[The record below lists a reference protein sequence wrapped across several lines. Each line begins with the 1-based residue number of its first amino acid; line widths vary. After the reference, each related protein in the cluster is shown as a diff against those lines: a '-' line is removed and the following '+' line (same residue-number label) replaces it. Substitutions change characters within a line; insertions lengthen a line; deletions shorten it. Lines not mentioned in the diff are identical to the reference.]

1 MGEAGFEGIR
11 KSVTRRQNTVAQYIE
26 TRPIMDI
33 CERDT
38 QRPGERVSRRWWEQ
52 AGIYL
57 EGEKKRVAEAAT
69 VSESESDS
77 ESNVG
82 PGGEEESRG
91 VSGLSGAERSGLG
104 LKSNPPRSTMGSKH
118 SRGGGG

>member
-1 MGEAGFEGIR
+1 M
-11 KSVTRRQNTVAQYIE
+11 
-26 TRPIMDI
+26 
-33 CERDT
+33 
-38 QRPGERVSRRWWEQ
+38 
-52 AGIYL
+52 

-91 VSGLSGAERSGLG
+91 LSGLSGAERNGLG
-104 LKSNPPRSTMGSKH
+104 QKSNPPRITMGRKH
-118 SRGGGG
+118 SRGGGGLVSNKLTKTWT